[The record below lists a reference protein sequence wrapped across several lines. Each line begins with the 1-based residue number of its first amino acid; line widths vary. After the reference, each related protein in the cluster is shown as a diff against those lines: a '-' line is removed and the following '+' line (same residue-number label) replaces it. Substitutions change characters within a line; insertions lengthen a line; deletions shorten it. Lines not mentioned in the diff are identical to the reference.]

1 MKSSSKAKEEIAR
14 EYEGDPEDWHV
25 YLSRDRG
32 RFLDT
37 LFCHSDEIW
46 YLKEFSINPYKSVG
60 LAERSRGGEIL
71 AEFKSFGLR
80 EVEKKENIDIMKV
93 LDERP
98 KRVEDIK
105 SELILEGPIMRT
117 PDLTI
122 SKAQED
128 LDAKLRRELSKL
140 IDRDYPQLSYPY
152 L

>member
-1 MKSSSKAKEEIAR
+1 
-14 EYEGDPEDWHV
+14 
-25 YLSRDRG
+25 
-32 RFLDT
+32 
-37 LFCHSDEIW
+37 
-46 YLKEFSINPYKSVG
+46 
-60 LAERSRGGEIL
+60 
-71 AEFKSFGLR
+71 
-80 EVEKKENIDIMKV
+80 MKV